1 MKSKFLMLS
10 KISLILVCIG
20 FFMPVSCNLSFADM
34 VSISVKGSFSFWVIP
49 VTLIFVAAIF
59 SILIS
64 IWHKNNLKN
73 ESLVLDW
80 ILLFLSSTSGC
91 TFFLY
96 NSRNALQYGAY
107 VIISGWILSL
117 IFLLLATIFKNE

>member
-1 MKSKFLMLS
+1 MKSKFLLLS
-10 KISLILVCIG
+10 KISLVLVCIG

-64 IWHKNNLKN
+64 IWHKNNFKN

-80 ILLFLSSTSGC
+80 ILLVLSTSSGC

-96 NSRNALQYGAY
+96 NRYGLQYGAY

-117 IFLLLATIFKNE
+117 IFLLLATIFKNK

>member
-1 MKSKFLMLS
+1 MKSKFLLLS
-10 KISLILVCIG
+10 KISLVLVCIG

-49 VTLIFVAAIF
+49 VTLIFVAAIL

-64 IWHKNNLKN
+64 IWHKNNFKN

-80 ILLFLSSTSGC
+80 ILLVLSTSSGC

-96 NSRNALQYGAY
+96 NRYGLQYGAY

-117 IFLLLATIFKNE
+117 IFLLLATILKNK

>member
-1 MKSKFLMLS
+1 MKSKFLLLS
-10 KISLILVCIG
+10 KVSLFLVCIG

-34 VSISVKGSFSFWVIP
+34 VSISVKSSFNFWVIP

-80 ILLFLSSTSGC
+80 ILLVLSTSGC

-96 NSRNALQYGAY
+96 NRSGLQYGAY

-117 IFLLLATIFKNE
+117 IFLLLATIFKNK

>member
-1 MKSKFLMLS
+1 MKSKFLRLS
-10 KISLILVCIG
+10 KISLVLVCIG

-64 IWHKNNLKN
+64 IWHKNNFKN

-80 ILLFLSSTSGC
+80 ILLVLSTSSGC

-96 NSRNALQYGAY
+96 NRYGLQYGAY

-117 IFLLLATIFKNE
+117 IFLLLATIFKNK